1 MCSGFR
7 WLITLMVSIYRVFKP
22 TGYSASCLM
31 GILAFR
37 GQWWRGGVQVYCGH
51 FIAKELET
59 EFFNNL
65 SSVHWLEEQ
74 GQVCNPRRLDIL
86 PPRHFTGN
94 GSQRL
99 HHHLQLPPETKLLPR
114 AGQGP
119 RLLPQSFTVCSL
131 KACQPTHRHEVAVH
145 M

>member
-1 MCSGFR
+1 
-7 WLITLMVSIYRVFKP
+7 
-22 TGYSASCLM
+22 M
-31 GILAFR
+31 GILASW
-37 GQWWRGGVQVYCGH
+37 GQRWRGGVQVYCGY

-74 GQVCNPRRLDIL
+74 GQVCNPRCLDIL
-86 PPRHFTGN
+86 PPRHFTGSRGHR
-94 GSQRL
+94 GSTITFSF
-99 HHHLQLPPETKLLPR
+99 PPETKLLPR

-119 RLLPQSFTVCSL
+119 RLLPQSFSVCSL

>member
-7 WLITLMVSIYRVFKP
+7 RLITLMVSIYRVFKP
-22 TGYSASCLM
+22 ARYSASYLM
-31 GILAFR
+31 GILASR
-37 GQWWRGGVQVYCGH
+37 GQRWRGGVRVYCGH

-65 SSVHWLEEQ
+65 SSVHWLDNQ
-74 GQVCNPRRLDIL
+74 GQVCNPRRLDTL
-86 PPRHFTGN
+86 PPRCFTGS
-94 GSQRL
+94 GVTEAPLSPSA
-99 HHHLQLPPETKLLPR
+99 PPETKLLPR